1 MPIPSVMY
9 SQTHLYTVLVKQ
21 CQGCEPTNNLHCVCV
36 CLCLNVISHCGL
48 IVPQWSV
55 YKAKMDKQLFFV
67 WPLTLAAHTLSVQH
81 THTPTHSRTQI
92 TCLLSAFSYR
102 LCNDGLIFPSTQHYT
117 WLQRHPTYCV
127 PIVVLFTTDMCSC
140 THTDTQG
147 RWIVCTTKREDTCK
161 EKGGGFDF
169 VVFKNKSVGLVYL
182 ERFSIICILLNSH
195 SRCGSALLYPERIL
209 FLSGFYFMHI
219 V

>member
-1 MPIPSVMY
+1 MDAVPLSYPHWATTVMPIPSVMY
-9 SQTHLYTVLVKQ
+9 SQTHLYTVQ
-21 CQGCEPTNNLHCVCV
+21 HTIHR
-36 CLCLNVISHCGL
+36 
-48 IVPQWSV
+48 
-55 YKAKMDKQLFFV
+55 AK
-67 WPLTLAAHTLSVQH
+67 AHTLSVQH

-102 LCNDGLIFPSTQHYT
+102 LCNDGLFSSQ
-117 WLQRHPTYCV
+117 LN
-127 PIVVLFTTDMCSC
+127 TTLGFKDIPLTVCQLWFSLPQTCSR

-147 RWIVCTTKREDTCK
+147 RCK

-182 ERFSIICILLNSH
+182 ERFSISSILLYSH
-195 SRCGSALLYPERIL
+195 SRCGSALLHFSYLYPLRRNSDFSADFWVL
-209 FLSGFYFMHI
+209 FYAHCLDSVSRFWFFSFDQ